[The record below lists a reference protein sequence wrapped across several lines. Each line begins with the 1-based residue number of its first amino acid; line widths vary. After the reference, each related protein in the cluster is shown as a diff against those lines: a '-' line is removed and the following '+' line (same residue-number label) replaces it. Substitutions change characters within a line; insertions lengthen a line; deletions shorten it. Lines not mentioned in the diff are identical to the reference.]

1 MFYKCSECSKII
13 DGYTKKCPECGNKIE
28 MTDSVSETEAI
39 NLGNAEENEEKFEL
53 FKKRIKYGY
62 IVTAVYFIV
71 ALAIILLVAIA
82 TDIKTELL
90 VALEPIL
97 VVILA
102 IILVIIH
109 KKFNF
114 FACPHCDHMMRSYN
128 ALYSSNC
135 PYCGKR
141 MRK

>member
-1 MFYKCSECSKII
+1 MFYKCTECSKII
-13 DGYTKKCPECGNKIE
+13 DGYIDKCPECGNKIE
-28 MTDSVSETEAI
+28 MTDSVSETEVR

-62 IVTAVYFIV
+62 IVTAVYCIV

-90 VALEPIL
+90 IALEPIL

-102 IILVIIH
+102 IILVIIY

-114 FACPHCDHMMRSYN
+114 FACPHCDNMMRRHN
-128 ALYSSNC
+128 ALYSWYC